1 MIAQLYAQCIAVLIL
16 PRLPNVQIISTV
28 QEAPLPYMVI
38 CLTKELVERYC
49 GACHVLPSEEWK
61 KYA

>member
-49 GACHVLPSEEWK
+49 GACHV
-61 KYA
+61 

>member
-28 QEAPLPYMVI
+28 QEAASHTWLSV
-38 CLTKELVERYC
+38 
-49 GACHVLPSEEWK
+49 
-61 KYA
+61 